1 MSIVQN
7 FDVQEESIDL
17 GRLHDNNKSKKSCWS
32 RYIRELKSRR
42 LTLPTMLLALY
53 NCPIIMCLIFLQ
65 SILYRLVSP
74 LDSTCFSTDLQL
86 NTSRDGLVVAIV
98 LQYLFLYLAYP
109 LTGWLADSRLGKGRV
124 IFLSVWFCWFGMLL
138 QVSSFCI
145 QYGMRGVAVSIAK
158 YGISGV
164 ALVLMTL
171 GTAGYLANVLPYGMD
186 LLVSESNTKIRA
198 FIHLNIWSNFIGSSY
213 NYGASLATTAL
224 RNPNL

>member
-1 MSIVQN
+1 
-7 FDVQEESIDL
+7 
-17 GRLHDNNKSKKSCWS
+17 
-32 RYIRELKSRR
+32 
-42 LTLPTMLLALY
+42 
-53 NCPIIMCLIFLQ
+53 
-65 SILYRLVSP
+65 
-74 LDSTCFSTDLQL
+74 
-86 NTSRDGLVVAIV
+86 
-98 LQYLFLYLAYP
+98 
-109 LTGWLADSRLGKGRV
+109 
-124 IFLSVWFCWFGMLL
+124 
-138 QVSSFCI
+138 
-145 QYGMRGVAVSIAK
+145 MRGVAVSIAK